1 MIKER
6 KQERRNAEEKMV
18 KEVKG
23 TERDKERK
31 KRNCKGK

>member
-6 KQERRNAEEKMV
+6 KQERRNAEWKMV

-23 TERDKERK
+23 TEREKEK
-31 KRNCKGK
+31 KRKSKGK